1 MKTGQYI
8 VLFVFLFLIY
18 VIALSLLS
26 YNNKE
31 TFDKKITLLEWSW
44 PENEALFQQ
53 LFRDVN
59 KDVEVWEKRPDSY
72 ALSFT
77 NNDAVI
83 QVQYSPEPYFKE
95 PESFDL
101 NFIPVANESKNVI
114 IFPFASHFLNTTPFI
129 DANKLLTKR
138 SLQTKKETF
147 CLFSVTNGD
156 FKERNDFFT
165 RLSEYKKVDSC
176 GKFMNNMNGGGCPG
190 NWKNEDY
197 LKFIDKYK
205 FMICFESKTMPNYFT
220 EKLINAYYG
229 GAIPIYWGC
238 PNIDDYVNMD
248 AILYLK
254 PNFTDSDVSDLIKQI
269 EHLDMNED
277 AYKAKYESVFFKNG
291 ALPDAFNVES
301 LRQKINDRLLN
312 Q

>member
-1 MKTGQYI
+1 MKTRHYI
-8 VLFVFLFLIY
+8 VLIVFLFLIY

-26 YNNKE
+26 YKKQE
-31 TFDKKITLLEWSW
+31 AFDKKITLLEWSW
-44 PENEALFQQ
+44 PENEALFQK
-53 LFRDVN
+53 LFRDIDR
-59 KDVEVWEKRPDSY
+59 DVEVWEQRPDSY

-77 NNDAVI
+77 KNKDII
-83 QVQYSPEPYFKE
+83 QVQYSPEPYYKE

-101 NFIPVANESKNVI
+101 NFIPVASESKNVV
-114 IFPFASHFLNTTPFI
+114 IFPFASHFINTTPFI
-129 DANKLLTKR
+129 DVNKLLTKR
-138 SLQTKKETF
+138 SLNSKKENF
-147 CLFSVTNGD
+147 CLFSVTNCD
-156 FKERNDFFT
+156 FKERNNFFNT
-165 RLSEYKKVDSC
+165 LCEYKKVDSC
-176 GKFMNNMNGGGCPG
+176 GKCMNNMNGGGCPG

-197 LKFIDKYK
+197 LKFINQYK

-254 PNFTDSDVSDLIKQI
+254 PDFTDSDVRDLIKQI
-269 EHLDMNED
+269 EHLDNDAE
-277 AYKAKYESVFFKNG
+277 AYKTKYESVFFKNG
-291 ALPDAFNVES
+291 SLPDAFNIES

-312 Q
+312 K